1 MYQAIGEMMQEKTFK
16 EIFDEL
22 CKTWIIVDK
31 GYKCIYRINHPSKSL
46 AIDVKTAELQNI
58 KKNRVIYT
66 FNTSK
71 KCKYKV
77 LPNNIIIEPEG
88 VIAINLS

>member
-1 MYQAIGEMMQEKTFK
+1 MQEKTFK

-22 CKTWIIVDK
+22 CKTWTIVDK
-31 GYKCIYRINHPSKSL
+31 GYKCIYRIQHPTKPL
-46 AIDVKTAELQNI
+46 VIDYPAAELLNV
-58 KKNRVIYT
+58 KKDRILFI
-66 FNTSK
+66 FNK
-71 KCKYKV
+71 GKNYKYKV